1 MKGHQLDD
9 GFGGDRQHQAVL
21 VFGGVGLPGAEQHR
35 EYRHRQRDD
44 QRDIADDRNRGE
56 GLVLAQDGF
65 ERRRHRLELQRDVGN
80 RADDRDHRDGGG
92 DRLALAVARGDE
104 IGDRG
109 DVLRF
114 RQLDHAAQQR
124 RAERDH
130 QDRADIDRE
139 KVDAGAGGEADRA
152 EERPGGAVDRQRQRI
167 DQRAGAAALG
177 RREAVAVAGDQKQEP
192 DVAES
197 GCDHAP
203 VVQHGCLPPSAF
215 RRRYRGRRGSQ
226 YKRIGPAAHGATGP
240 NSCFARRV
248 TRPPAISCCSGRP
261 RRSQT
266 CSSAS
271 AS

>member
-1 MKGHQLDD
+1 MIAID
-9 GFGGDRQHQAVL
+9 G
-21 VFGGVGLPGAEQHR
+21 
-35 EYRHRQRDD
+35 
-44 QRDIADDRNRGE
+44 
-56 GLVLAQDGF
+56 
-65 ERRRHRLELQRDVGN
+65 
-80 RADDRDHRDGGG
+80 DGGG

-139 KVDAGAGGEADRA
+139 KIDAGAGGETDRA

-177 RREAVAVAGDQKQEP
+177 RRQAVAVAGDDKQEP

-203 VVQHGCLPPSAF
+203 VVQHRCLSPSPF
-215 RRRYRGRRGSQ
+215 GRRAGAGRKRY
-226 YKRIGPAAHGATGP
+226 YKRIGPAAHRATGP
-240 NSCFARRV
+240 NCEDSGGEGYSAASDF
-248 TRPPAISCCSGRP
+248 CCSGRP

-271 AS
+271 ASRSIRPSS